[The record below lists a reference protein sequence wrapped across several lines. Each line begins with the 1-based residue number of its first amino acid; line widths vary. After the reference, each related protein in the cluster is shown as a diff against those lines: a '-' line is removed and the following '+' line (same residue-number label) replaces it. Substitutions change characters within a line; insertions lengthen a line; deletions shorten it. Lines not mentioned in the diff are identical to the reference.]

1 MEDGSEGLVEDG
13 DLGYEVGGWDGC
25 RERKGNGRG
34 WVDKGAEGNAEQ
46 GKEKDGKRDQI
57 HWSRN
62 KLSKRKGKFLEHN
75 LFEKLFPNI
84 LIPYPPSNSSQNNN
98 TN

>member
-46 GKEKDGKRDQI
+46 GKEKDGKR
-57 HWSRN
+57 
-62 KLSKRKGKFLEHN
+62 G
-75 LFEKLFPNI
+75 
-84 LIPYPPSNSSQNNN
+84 
-98 TN
+98 